1 MQRLSQNKVLFFYS
15 GSAAANLISEIS
27 MPGIL
32 YTYIRW
38 KGLHKATWG
47 GKNCLEVWR
56 GLTCLY
62 TDVKLGLSQVK
73 INGYSEGW
81 GCEQVFPV
89 AFKSLNTQR
98 IILWSRLFFFSENVF
113 GDCAGAA
120 ALLEIFINFSWCSA
134 WFWSTGWSKECLEDW
149 GSFAKLAI
157 PGLVMMCVEWWTYE
171 LGGFLAGDNQT
182 TRPSLT
188 SL

>member
-98 IILWSRLFFFSENVF
+98 IILWSRLFFFF
-113 GDCAGAA
+113 WKCFWR
-120 ALLEIFINFSWCSA
+120 LCWCSRTAGNTHQLQLMFSLVLINRLVQRVSGGLGLVCQAGHSRSCNDVCGVVDLWA
-134 WFWSTGWSKECLEDW
+134 WR
-149 GSFAKLAI
+149 I
-157 PGLVMMCVEWWTYE
+157 PGRWQL
-171 LGGFLAGDNQT
+171 NH
-182 TRPSLT
+182 
-188 SL
+188 

>member
-98 IILWSRLFFFSENVF
+98 IILWSRLSFFLKMF
-113 GDCAGAA
+113 
-120 ALLEIFINFSWCSA
+120 LEIVLVQPHCWKYSSTSVDVQPGSDQQVGPKSVWRTGARLPSWP
-134 WFWSTGWSKECLEDW
+134 FPVL
-149 GSFAKLAI
+149 
-157 PGLVMMCVEWWTYE
+157 
-171 LGGFLAGDNQT
+171 
-182 TRPSLT
+182 
-188 SL
+188 